1 MVLADAEV
9 EQHLGLD
16 SVPCRNGYSD
26 RGWDFFRAV
35 KMTRKPIITV
45 IALIV
50 GALHFVTGENYQGP
64 FPNFVNGYLIDIL
77 LPMVL
82 FLLVSLFQNK
92 LIRSALFRA
101 CAVFG
106 FGCFV
111 EASQYFGRP
120 IFGSTFDPLDILA
133 YAGGVFLGA
142 FLDLL
147 IFPRFIPRWSEA

>member
-1 MVLADAEV
+1 MKKL
-9 EQHLGLD
+9 
-16 SVPCRNGYSD
+16 
-26 RGWDFFRAV
+26 
-35 KMTRKPIITV
+35 IITI

-64 FPNFVNGYLIDIL
+64 FPGFVNGYLIDIL

-82 FLLVSLFQNK
+82 FLLISLFQNK
-92 LIRSALFRA
+92 IIHSPLFRA

-133 YAGGVFLGA
+133 YAGGILLGIS
-142 FLDLL
+142 LDLVLLPRL
-147 IFPRFIPRWSEA
+147 IPLWLEQ